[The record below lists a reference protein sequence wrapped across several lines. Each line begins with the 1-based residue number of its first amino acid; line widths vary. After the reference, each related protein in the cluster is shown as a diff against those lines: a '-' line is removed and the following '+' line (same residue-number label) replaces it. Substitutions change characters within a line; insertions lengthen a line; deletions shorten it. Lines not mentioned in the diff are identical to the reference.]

1 MGKKVVDVIRRTGN
15 AQSPTRYIEVIM
27 GSGKSAVREVL
38 KTAITKI
45 KGQEQFRHGAAHVP
59 VEQYGFQVGA
69 KSVERFADAAA
80 LVLRKHRVVLA
91 LPKDEDVQEY
101 VKRAY
106 RIIDGKET
114 LRILKK
120 ADREGFKPAV
130 EAA

>member
-15 AQSPTRYIEVIM
+15 AQSPTRYIEVIR
-27 GSGKSAVREVL
+27 GSGKSAIREVL

-45 KGQEQFRHGAAHVP
+45 KGPEHFRHGANHIP
-59 VEQYGFQVGA
+59 MEQYGFRVGA
-69 KSVERFADAAA
+69 KTVMRFADATA
-80 LVLRKHRVVLA
+80 LVLRKHQIVLA

-106 RIIDGKET
+106 QIIDGKED
-114 LRILKK
+114 LRLLKK
-120 ADREGFKPAV
+120 AETADYKPAV

>member
-15 AQSPTRYIEVIM
+15 AQSPTRYIEIIQ

-45 KGQEQFRHGAAHVP
+45 KGPEQFRHGAAHTP
-59 VEQYGFQVGA
+59 VEQYGFQVGV

-91 LPKDEDVQEY
+91 LPKDDSVQEY

-106 RIIDGKET
+106 RIIDGKEA

-120 ADREGFKPAV
+120 ADMEGYKPAV